1 MKNIRERAKEYCKS
15 TLVGSNYIKG
25 NAYVQGAKD
34 VLQELAM
41 TLSVSDKEHLEENLM
56 LLYNE
61 LLGNIRLENGTIDDT
76 LDF

>member
-41 TLSVSDKEHLEENLM
+41 TLSVSDKEHIEENLM
-56 LLYNE
+56 LLYNQ
-61 LLGNIRLENGTIDDT
+61 LMGDIREEHGTIDDT

>member
-34 VLQELAM
+34 VLQELSM
-41 TLSVSDKEHLEENLM
+41 VLSISDEEHLEENLM

-61 LLGNIRLENGTIDDT
+61 LMGDIRLENGTIDNT

>member
-34 VLQELAM
+34 VLQELSM
-41 TLSVSDKEHLEENLM
+41 VLSISDEEHLEENLM

-61 LLGNIRLENGTIDDT
+61 LMGDIRLENGTIDDT

>member
-1 MKNIRERAKEYCKS
+1 MKDIHERAKEYCKS

-34 VLQELAM
+34 VLQELSMVLA
-41 TLSVSDKEHLEENLM
+41 TSDKDHLEENLM
-56 LLYNE
+56 LLYSQ
-61 LLGNIRLENGTIDDT
+61 LMGDVRLKNGAIDDI

>member
-15 TLVGSNYIKG
+15 TLVGSNYTRE

-34 VLQELAM
+34 VLRDLSM
-41 TLSVSDKEHLEENLM
+41 TLSVSDEEHLEENLM
-56 LLYNE
+56 LLYNQ
-61 LLGNIRLENGTIDDT
+61 LMGDIREEHGTIDDT

>member
-34 VLQELAM
+34 VLQELSM
-41 TLSVSDKEHLEENLM
+41 VLSISDEEYLEENLM

-61 LLGNIRLENGTIDDT
+61 LMGDIRLENGTIDDT

>member
-15 TLVGSNYIKG
+15 TLVGSNDIKG

-41 TLSVSDKEHLEENLM
+41 TLSVSDEEHLEENLM

-61 LLGNIRLENGTIDDT
+61 LMGDIRLENGTIDDT

>member
-15 TLVGSNYIKG
+15 TLVGSNYIKC

-41 TLSVSDKEHLEENLM
+41 TLSVSDEEHLEENLM

-61 LLGNIRLENGTIDDT
+61 LLGDIRLENGTIDDT

>member
-1 MKNIRERAKEYCKS
+1 MKDIHERAKEYCKS

-34 VLQELAM
+34 VLQELSMVLA
-41 TLSVSDKEHLEENLM
+41 TSDKDHLEENLM

-61 LLGNIRLENGTIDDT
+61 LMGDIRLKNGAIDDI

>member
-1 MKNIRERAKEYCKS
+1 
-15 TLVGSNYIKG
+15 LVGSNYIKE

-34 VLQELAM
+34 VLRELSM

-56 LLYNE
+56 LLYNQ
-61 LLGNIRLENGTIDDT
+61 LMGDIREEHGTIDDT

>member
-1 MKNIRERAKEYCKS
+1 MKDIHERAKEYCKS

-34 VLQELAM
+34 VLQELSMVLA
-41 TLSVSDKEHLEENLM
+41 TSDKSHLEENLM
-56 LLYNE
+56 LLYND
-61 LLGNIRLENGTIDDT
+61 LIGDVRLKNGAIDDI

>member
-1 MKNIRERAKEYCKS
+1 MKDIHERAKEYCKS

-34 VLQELAM
+34 VLQELSM
-41 TLSVSDKEHLEENLM
+41 VLVTSDKNHLEENLM
-56 LLYNE
+56 LLYND
-61 LLGNIRLENGTIDDT
+61 LMGDVRLKNGAIDDI

>member
-1 MKNIRERAKEYCKS
+1 MQKNTVSLPY
-15 TLVGSNYIKG
+15 YIKG

-61 LLGNIRLENGTIDDT
+61 LLGDIRLENGTIDDN